1 MLAEDVRFEGFDAP
15 AWLNLLSLFA
25 KRAPATARDDL
36 GEPAPRGTLVVV
48 LDEAGDPCASFITDR
63 GAVEL
68 PRFNPA
74 TELETL
80 CAHHGVAAAVL
91 LRDGAI
97 EELTE
102 RAAEPVLAAP
112 DYVAQW
118 LALLTVAR
126 QLEDEKLLTFW
137 PARSRLRLPSPAVL
151 RRTLDLLLP
160 DEHVALFALWDGPE
174 LWTACALQR
183 SGGQL
188 SACIGPDR
196 LLSWAGPLS
205 GDYRRD
211 QRALQRA
218 VSRALAP
225 VHIGLFAQRDRLE
238 QLLADPNPGAWA
250 RAFALREVI
259 IDPAPAYVHVAVG
272 ADAARAAGRRASAW
286 LGGLD
291 VIGYV
296 APAGQYVRDHVSRV
310 GSVSNILGFNPLQ
323 ALASRL
329 RRK

>member
-1 MLAEDVRFEGFDAP
+1 MLAEDIRFEGFDAP

-25 KRAPATARDDL
+25 KRTVSVARDDL
-36 GEPAPRGTLVVV
+36 GAPTARGTLVVV
-48 LDEAGDPCASFITDR
+48 LDDAGKPCASFATDR
-63 GAVEL
+63 GPIALE
-68 PRFNPA
+68 PFDPA
-74 TELETL
+74 TELEAV
-80 CAHHGVAAAVL
+80 CARHGVAAAVL
-91 LRDGAI
+91 LQEGAI

-102 RAAEPVLAAP
+102 RAADLVLAAP

-126 QLEDEKLLTFW
+126 QLEDEKLLWFW
-137 PARSRLRLPSPAVL
+137 PPRGRMRLPSPAVL
-151 RRTLDLLLP
+151 RRALDLLLP
-160 DEHVALFALWDGPE
+160 DDHVALFALWDGPE

-225 VHIGLFAQRDRLE
+225 VHIGLFAQRERIE

-272 ADAARAAGRRASAW
+272 ADAARAASRRASAW

-291 VIGYV
+291 LISYV